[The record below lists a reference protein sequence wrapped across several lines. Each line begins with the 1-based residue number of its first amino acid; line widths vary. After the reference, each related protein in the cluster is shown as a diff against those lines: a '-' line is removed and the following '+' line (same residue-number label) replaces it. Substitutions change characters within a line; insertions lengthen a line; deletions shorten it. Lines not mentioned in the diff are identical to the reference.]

1 MLRQRRPLAV
11 VVAPEAPYPLA
22 GGGTLR
28 SASLLHYLARHYDLD
43 LIVFRERGEPDPARP
58 LPPGLVRRV
67 TVIDLPVH
75 SRSRAARA
83 LRNTARVVRRIPP
96 LVDRFSGFER
106 EVAQALEGQSYAI
119 GVIEH
124 LWCASYGKQLAPV
137 CQRIVLDLHNV
148 ESVLHARSAEVAPGA
163 DRFAHRVFARAAF
176 RLESALLPC
185 FSQILTASASD
196 AELALKRAP
205 RARVTVYP
213 NAIPLPPLR
222 SMRRDEAVVFSGNLG
237 YHPNISAVR
246 FFRRQVWPRLRQRW
260 PALVWRLV
268 GKNPEAV
275 RRWTSRD
282 PRIEVRG
289 PVCDAV
295 EELAHAKVAVVPILA
310 ASGTRLKILEAWA
323 AGLPVV
329 STPLGVEG
337 LPVEN
342 GCHVLLA
349 DQGADFAEAVS
360 RLLESRDLQQK
371 LGQAGR
377 RLLESRFTW
386 EKAWES
392 LDL

>member
-1 MLRQRRPLAV
+1 
-11 VVAPEAPYPLA
+11 
-22 GGGTLR
+22 
-28 SASLLHYLARHYDLD
+28 
-43 LIVFRERGEPDPARP
+43 
-58 LPPGLVRRV
+58 
-67 TVIDLPVH
+67 
-75 SRSRAARA
+75 
-83 LRNTARVVRRIPP
+83 
-96 LVDRFSGFER
+96 
-106 EVAQALEGQSYAI
+106 
-119 GVIEH
+119 
-124 LWCASYGKQLAPV
+124 
-137 CQRIVLDLHNV
+137 
-148 ESVLHARSAEVAPGA
+148 
-163 DRFAHRVFARAAF
+163 
-176 RLESALLPC
+176 
-185 FSQILTASASD
+185 
-196 AELALKRAP
+196 
-205 RARVTVYP
+205 
-213 NAIPLPPLR
+213 
-222 SMRRDEAVVFSGNLG
+222 LG

-260 PALVWRLV
+260 PALVWRLL

-282 PRIEVRG
+282 PRIEVHG

-295 EELAHAKVAVVPILA
+295 QELAHAKVAVVPILA

-329 STPLGVEG
+329 STLLGVEG